1 MSRKVSVIITCY
13 NYGQYL
19 DEALDSV
26 YNSNYDNFEVIIVN
40 DGSDDINT
48 IDKLN
53 DIKKRGYKNL
63 SILDQDNSGVVKAR
77 NNGFK
82 LSTGGY
88 VVFLDAD
95 DKIDRNYISKC
106 AQALDSNPSISFVY
120 TDSIFFNEKKQVKI
134 FNLEYNFYSLLFRN
148 YIPITSMIRREAF
161 SSVGGYKQ
169 CNYEDWELYI
179 NLAENGF
186 IGYYLNE
193 YLFFYRI
200 HGNSKQKKD
209 DIDKEK
215 NILQIKDIHKDLYN
229 KETLKKIK
237 EESYKDNLDFIKKE
251 IFRIVRAIII
261 RYRVKLV
268 MY

>member
-88 VVFLDAD
+88 VVFLDVMI
-95 DKIDRNYISKC
+95 IDRNYILNVP
-106 AQALDSNPSISFVY
+106 ALIVIHLYLLY
-120 TDSIFFNEKKQVKI
+120 T
-134 FNLEYNFYSLLFRN
+134 NLYF
-148 YIPITSMIRREAF
+148 
-161 SSVGGYKQ
+161 
-169 CNYEDWELYI
+169 
-179 NLAENGF
+179 
-186 IGYYLNE
+186 
-193 YLFFYRI
+193 
-200 HGNSKQKKD
+200 
-209 DIDKEK
+209 
-215 NILQIKDIHKDLYN
+215 
-229 KETLKKIK
+229 
-237 EESYKDNLDFIKKE
+237 
-251 IFRIVRAIII
+251 
-261 RYRVKLV
+261 
-268 MY
+268 